1 MIAFDIETM
10 GLDPRKHAVTVVC
23 TECLFTGE
31 RKAFEFARLEH
42 SRRAI
47 EQGPGDPD
55 EKEME
60 LLVLDEQREIILQ
73 DLVKTLDD
81 APSICAFNGVRF
93 DVPFLMQAFDIPE
106 STGTAWVLKMTDIL
120 EACRL
125 VHKHTFKLDLLCQ
138 VNGLPMKSGTGLA
151 AIDMARNGEF
161 DKLRDYC
168 ADDVHILCNLYRKQ
182 HLLNPR
188 SSEKIN
194 LAKWCHDDIY
204 DILMAL
210 DMEL

>member
-10 GLDPRKHAVTVVC
+10 GLDARRHAVTVVC

-31 RKAFEFARLEH
+31 RKAFEFARLAH
-42 SRRAI
+42 SRRAV
-47 EQGPGDPD
+47 EQGPGDAD
-55 EKEME
+55 EKATQ
-60 LLVLDEQREIILQ
+60 LLVLDDQRNIILQ
-73 DLVKTLDD
+73 DLVKTLDE

-93 DVPFLMQAFDIPE
+93 DVPFLMQAFDIPQ

-125 VHKHTFKLDLLCQ
+125 LHKHTFKLDLLCQ
-138 VNGLPMKSGTGLA
+138 INGLPMKTGTGLA
-151 AIDMARNGEF
+151 AIEMARNAEF

-182 HLLNPR
+182 HLRNPR
-188 SSEKIN
+188 SPHDID
-194 LAKWCHDDIY
+194 LAQWCHTDIY

-210 DMEL
+210 DAD